1 MLQDK
6 GYAKIVSENN
16 VLDEEYKYLVR
27 MPMDS
32 VSTENVDKLNSE
44 HDRKQEELAE
54 IKATTC
60 QQMWLRELVALE
72 QEYNNYRDDREE
84 SMNGLVAKKPKM
96 VVKGLKKVVNKKV
109 QLEIV

>member
-1 MLQDK
+1 MN
-6 GYAKIVSENN
+6 A
-16 VLDEEYKYLVR
+16 
-27 MPMDS
+27 
-32 VSTENVDKLNSE
+32 E

-72 QEYNNYRDDREE
+72 EEYSNYREEREK
-84 SMNGLVAKKPKM
+84 SMNGLVVKKSKM
-96 VVKGLKKVVNKKV
+96 VVKGVKKVVGSKKV